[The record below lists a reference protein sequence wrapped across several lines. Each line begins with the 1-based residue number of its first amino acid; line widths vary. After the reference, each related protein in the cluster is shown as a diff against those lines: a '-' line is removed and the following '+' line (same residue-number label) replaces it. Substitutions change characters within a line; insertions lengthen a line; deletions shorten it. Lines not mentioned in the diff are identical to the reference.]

1 MFEVKGGYVTLM
13 HVSNEGVVREMRS
26 AVRFPLH
33 LPIEVKGDRQYEA
46 EMRDI
51 SAGGVLFNVSSE
63 LKVGSVIEFTVSLPA
78 GSLGLDHDVRVS
90 CHGRIARTYKEGEQA
105 VVAAVIDEYKFE
117 RE

>member
-1 MFEVKGGYVTLM
+1 MFEAKGGYVTLM
-13 HVSNEGVVREMRS
+13 DVINEGVVREMRS

-51 SAGGVLFNVSSE
+51 SAGGVLFNVDSDIR
-63 LKVGSVIEFTVSLPA
+63 VGSAIEFTVLLPA
-78 GSLGLDHDVRVS
+78 GSLGVDHDVRVS
-90 CHGRIARTYKEGEQA
+90 CHGRVARTYTEGPQR

-117 RE
+117 R